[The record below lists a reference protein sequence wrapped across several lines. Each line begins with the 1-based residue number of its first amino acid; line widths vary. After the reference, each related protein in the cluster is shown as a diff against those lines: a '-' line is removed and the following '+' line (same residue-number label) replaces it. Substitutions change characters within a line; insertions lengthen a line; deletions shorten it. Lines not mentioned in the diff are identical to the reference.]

1 MLGGCFWPIQFMPE
15 KLQKISNF
23 IPQKWAIEAIEKL
36 QSGVGIKG
44 IYMNVFILIGFT
56 VVLFLVAA
64 FKMKNTDK
72 TGSFI

>member
-1 MLGGCFWPIQFMPE
+1 MVAPIINKGIIG
-15 KLQKISNF
+15 KLQN
-23 IPQKWAIEAIEKL
+23 
-36 QSGVGIKG
+36 GVGIKG
-44 IYMNVFILIGFT
+44 VYMNIVILIGFT